1 MKQILLPLLGAA
13 LFVIIVGLMTQK
25 LDQKSFSLF
34 NPTATPF
41 LKEIEVKGI
50 KIKVELA
57 DTAAKRKVGLSGR
70 KSLAE
75 DRGMLFSF
83 EGKELTPGFW
93 MKGMLFP
100 LDLIW
105 VKGEKIVK
113 IDQNVPIPKKDEAS
127 PKLYYPP
134 ISVNYVLEVNAGFSK
149 KNNLKVGDLVK
160 I

>member
-1 MKQILLPLLGAA
+1 MKQILLPLLGVA
-13 LFVIIVGLMTQK
+13 LFVIIVGLMTQR
-25 LDQKSFSLF
+25 LDNKSFSFF
-34 NPTATPF
+34 NSSPTPL

-57 DTAAKRKVGLSGR
+57 DTAEKRKVGLSGR

-75 DRGMLFSF
+75 GSGMLFSF

-93 MKGMLFP
+93 MKAMLFP

-105 VKGEKIVK
+105 IKNGKIVK
-113 IDQNVPIPKKDEAS
+113 IDQSVPIPKKDETS

-149 KNNLKVGDLVK
+149 KNNFKVGDLVK

>member
-13 LFVIIVGLMTQK
+13 LFIIIVGIMTQK
-25 LDQKSFSLF
+25 LDNKSLSLF
-34 NPTATPF
+34 KPAATPF
-41 LKEIEVKGI
+41 LQEIEVKGI

-57 DTAAKRKVGLSGR
+57 DTAEKRKTGLSGR
-70 KSLAE
+70 KNLTE
-75 DRGMLFSF
+75 GTGMLFSF
-83 EGKELTPGFW
+83 EGRELTPGFW
-93 MKGMLFP
+93 MKDMLFP
-100 LDLIW
+100 LDIIW
-105 VKGEKIVK
+105 IKGEEIVK

-149 KNNLKVGDLVK
+149 KNNLKIGDLIK